1 MSMSSLPLSMGRQ
14 SLGAQ
19 SLART
24 DQFLYQILVEEF
36 LRARRLHVFVQNTSW
51 SKWHA
56 QEGHHD
62 GKIPTAG
69 W

>member
-36 LRARRLHVFVQNTSW
+36 LRARRLHVFVQNTTR

-56 QEGHHD
+56 
-62 GKIPTAG
+62 
-69 W
+69 